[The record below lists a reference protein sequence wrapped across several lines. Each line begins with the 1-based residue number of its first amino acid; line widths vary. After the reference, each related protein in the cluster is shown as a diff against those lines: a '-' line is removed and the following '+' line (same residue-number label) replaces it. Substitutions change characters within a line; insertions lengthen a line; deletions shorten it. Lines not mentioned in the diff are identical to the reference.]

1 MFKEDVIYDRDT
13 VAEKVKSDLCEM
25 ISEFND
31 IVIVSNNV
39 FDDGIDYDDTTTAY
53 ISAMGEINRFLA
65 QNADEVHEVVAGIP
79 IQIK

>member
-1 MFKEDVIYDRDT
+1 MLGVKGNCDVEVD
-13 VAEKVKSDLCEM
+13 EM

-65 QNADEVHEVVAGIP
+65 QNADEVHEVVA
-79 IQIK
+79 